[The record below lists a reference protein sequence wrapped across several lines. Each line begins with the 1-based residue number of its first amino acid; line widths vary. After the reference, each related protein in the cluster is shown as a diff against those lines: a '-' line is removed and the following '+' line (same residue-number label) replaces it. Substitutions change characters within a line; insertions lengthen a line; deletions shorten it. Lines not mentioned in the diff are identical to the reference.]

1 MSGNQKRIDREKAV
15 IRQMIAVYCRRRHH
29 GAAGELCTDCR
40 ELLDYACRRLDRC
53 PKGERKSSC
62 RKCEIHCYSPSY
74 RQRMRSVMKYVGPR
88 MLLINPI
95 AAIRHML
102 SELR

>member
-1 MSGNQKRIDREKAV
+1 MTDKPGKIEREKAV
-15 IRQMIAVYCRRRHH
+15 IVQMVAAYCRRRHH

-40 ELLDYACRRLDRC
+40 ELLDYACRRLEHC
-53 PKGERKSSC
+53 SKGERKSSC

>member
-1 MSGNQKRIDREKAV
+1 MSGNLKRIDREKVV
-15 IRQMIAVYCRRRHH
+15 IRQMIAAYCRRRHH
-29 GAAGELCTDCR
+29 AAAGELCAGCR
-40 ELLDYACRRLDRC
+40 ELLEYACFRLDRC

-74 RQRMRSVMKYVGPR
+74 RRSMKAVMKYVGPR

-95 AAIRHML
+95 AAIRHLL